1 MTYFYVRVS
10 EYKKVNRPR
19 SVAASG
25 GVVVVVVSVAVVV
38 AVVACLLEPTRTEAR
53 WQHITGGTSINRR
66 QLVGS
71 AVIAS
76 NDGHLYS
83 WKLDREMN
91 CAERPVAMATQG

>member
-1 MTYFYVRVS
+1 MLVT
-10 EYKKVNRPR
+10 
-19 SVAASG
+19 A
-25 GVVVVVVSVAVVV
+25 VVVIVVV

-53 WQHITGGTSINRR
+53 WQHITGETSINRR
-66 QLVGS
+66 QLVSS